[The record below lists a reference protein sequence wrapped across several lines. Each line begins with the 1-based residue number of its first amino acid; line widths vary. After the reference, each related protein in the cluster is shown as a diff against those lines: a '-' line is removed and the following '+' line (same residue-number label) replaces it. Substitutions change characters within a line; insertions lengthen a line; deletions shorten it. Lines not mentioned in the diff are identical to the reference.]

1 MGILSLVRLLTRFV
15 KGADLV
21 AFLASAFL
29 AFMVA
34 SLLPQGTWANYAF
47 ILVAYHLFLAWLIID
62 ADHGKGLSLPIGS
75 TILTHAAC
83 IVIVIPFGM
92 GGSFIPLFSY
102 FRAGVA
108 ALAVF
113 ERDWIFRESRKMKE
127 IPVSSEVND
136 AASMVNANATGEDY
150 AAWSNYLTHRDPRLR
165 KPGMSV
171 KEEYEQ
177 WMVARIKSRSRS
189 F

>member
-1 MGILSLVRLLTRFV
+1 MGILSLVRLFTRFV

-21 AFLASAFL
+21 AFLVSAFI

-34 SLLPQGTWANYAF
+34 SFLPEGTWANYAY
-47 ILVAYHLFLAWLIID
+47 ILVAYHLFLTWLVID
-62 ADHGKGLSLPIGS
+62 AEHGKGLSLPIGS

-83 IVIVIPFGM
+83 LVIIIPFGM

-102 FRAGVA
+102 FRVGVA

-113 ERDWIFRESRKMKE
+113 ERDWLFSGNRKMKE
-127 IPVSSEVND
+127 SPVPVEFKTAVSR
-136 AASMVNANATGEDY
+136 AIATATGDDY
-150 AAWSNYLTHRDPRLR
+150 EAWSYYLSHRDPRLR

-177 WMVARIKSRSRS
+177 WMVARAKGRI
-189 F
+189 

>member
-1 MGILSLVRLLTRFV
+1 MGFLSLVRLLTRFV

-21 AFLASAFL
+21 AFLVSAFL

-34 SLLPQGTWANYAF
+34 SFLHEGTWANYVF
-47 ILVAYHLFLAWLIID
+47 IMVAYHLFLTWLVID

-75 TILTHAAC
+75 TILTHVAC
-83 IVIVIPFGM
+83 IVIIIPFGM

-102 FRAGVA
+102 FRVGVA

-113 ERDWIFRESRKMKE
+113 ERDWLFSGNRKMKE
-127 IPVSSEVND
+127 IPVPAEHK
-136 AASMVNANATGEDY
+136 AAVARAMATATGDDY
-150 AAWSNYLTHRDPRLR
+150 EAWSHYLAHRDPRLR

-177 WMVARIKSRSRS
+177 WMVARAKGRI
-189 F
+189 

>member
-21 AFLASAFL
+21 AFLVSAFL
-29 AFMVA
+29 AFIVA
-34 SLLPQGTWANYAF
+34 SLLPDGTWANYAF
-47 ILVAYHLFLAWLIID
+47 ILIAYHLFLTWLVID
-62 ADHGKGLSLPIGS
+62 ADRGKGLSLSIGS
-75 TILTHAAC
+75 TILTHVAC
-83 IVIVIPFGM
+83 IVIIIPFGM

-102 FRAGVA
+102 FRVGVA

-113 ERDWIFRESRKMKE
+113 ERDWLFSGNRKMKE
-127 IPVSSEVND
+127 IPVSSEVKGD
-136 AASMVNANATGEDY
+136 TSRASANATGEDY
-150 AAWSNYLTHRDPRLR
+150 AAWSDYLAHRDPRLR

-177 WMVARIKSRSRS
+177 WMVARVKSRS
-189 F
+189 